1 MPNRR
6 AVVSALLLAPVLA
19 AAGDNT
25 NLQIIQIPVRFH
37 LVTDLIVPKDG
48 QALAGWVT
56 ADDVKGSLVPEVN
69 RIWRPAGIEFVVE
82 QVVRASSLQPSNRS
96 DLLSLIGTAHRD
108 EEGHANPQ
116 VIGWYKDLLDFT
128 AESASSVNVH
138 LVPYLGETSQGV
150 ANPRRK
156 RVLVGEWSD
165 KASRASQPPRRVQ
178 LAEEEP
184 FREGSL
190 GRTLAHELGHVLGL
204 RHPSRDRPPGPD
216 RLMGGGRPGYHLTEE
231 EIATARSATLGERG
245 RRRREGG
252 RVPT

>member
-6 AVVSALLLAPVLA
+6 TLVSALLLAPVLA
-19 AAGDNT
+19 AAGDHG
-25 NLQIIQIPVRFH
+25 NLQIIQVPVRFH
-37 LVTDLIVPKDG
+37 LVTDLSVPKNG

-56 ADDVKGSLVPEVN
+56 AEDLKGTVVPEVN

-82 QVVRASSLQPSNRS
+82 QVARAASLQPANRS
-96 DLLSLIGTAHRD
+96 DLLNSIGTAHRD

-116 VIGWYKDLLDFT
+116 VVGWYKELLDFS

-138 LVPYLGETSQGV
+138 LVPYMGETSQGV
-150 ANPRRK
+150 ANPGRR

-178 LAEEEP
+178 LTEEEP
-184 FREGSL
+184 FRGGSL
-190 GRTLAHELGHVLGL
+190 GRTLAHELGHILGL

-216 RLMGGGRPGYHLTEE
+216 RLMGGGRPGYHLTDE
-231 EIATARSATLGERG
+231 EIATARSAALGERG
-245 RRRREGG
+245 RRR
-252 RVPT
+252 